1 MINICMSDKKYEER
15 LFRALEFRG
24 YKPVKKD
31 SPEGKNPLLVDF
43 QVENEMSKY
52 SVIFS
57 ERKLS
62 GQIFK
67 YQSIDNICRELDL
80 FLKKIE
86 DMEGPKIILFSN
98 LNELKRENSQ
108 VRTLLQ
114 ELGKYGK
121 TLLLNLNNFMRPGI
135 NENLYR
141 SLDDLFL
148 LDDTENQKIDFSGN
162 ESSFGDFLYSSYY
175 PLELNL
181 ENLYNLKNL
190 KDNLE
195 RLKYKFIVLD
205 YNFILSSNSMKILEM
220 AEFRIFIFNGGLD
233 NVYVESI
240 LAFLDRN
247 KLMDSRTKVFAFNMD
262 KKENM
267 PYESI
272 NKANWKTYLEENEI
286 IRLN

>member
-31 SPEGKNPLLVDF
+31 STEGKNPLLVDF
-43 QVENEMSKY
+43 QVENEMSKH

-57 ERKLS
+57 EKKLS

-80 FLKKIE
+80 FLKNIE

-148 LDDTENQKIDFSGN
+148 LDDTESQKIDFSGN

-247 KLMDSRTKVFAFNMD
+247 KFMDSRTKVFAFNMD

-272 NKANWKTYLEENEI
+272 NKVNWKTYLEENEI
-286 IRLN
+286 IRFN

>member
-43 QVENEMSKY
+43 QVENEISKY

-272 NKANWKTYLEENEI
+272 NKVNWKTYLEENEI

>member
-43 QVENEMSKY
+43 QVENEMSKH

-57 ERKLS
+57 EKKLS

-80 FLKKIE
+80 FLKNIE

-148 LDDTENQKIDFSGN
+148 LDDTESQKINFSGN

-181 ENLYNLKNL
+181 ENLYNLENL

-220 AEFRIFIFNGGLD
+220 AEFHIFIFNGGLD
-233 NVYVESI
+233 NVYVESM

-247 KLMDSRTKVFAFNMD
+247 KFIDSRTKVFAFNMD

-272 NKANWKTYLEENEI
+272 NKVNWKTYLEENEI

>member
-43 QVENEMSKY
+43 QVENEMSKH

-57 ERKLS
+57 EKKLS

-80 FLKKIE
+80 FLKNIE
-86 DMEGPKIILFSN
+86 DMDGPKIILFSN

-148 LDDTENQKIDFSGN
+148 LDDTESQKIDFLG
-162 ESSFGDFLYSSYY
+162 
-175 PLELNL
+175 
-181 ENLYNLKNL
+181 
-190 KDNLE
+190 
-195 RLKYKFIVLD
+195 
-205 YNFILSSNSMKILEM
+205 KIGR
-220 AEFRIFIFNGGLD
+220 AH
-233 NVYVESI
+233 V
-240 LAFLDRN
+240 
-247 KLMDSRTKVFAFNMD
+247 
-262 KKENM
+262 
-267 PYESI
+267 
-272 NKANWKTYLEENEI
+272 
-286 IRLN
+286 